1 MALKFPISLVGK
13 RAAAAGGTGF
23 LLDDYTGASAAYSL
37 RELTTATF
45 NVGNVVIQAR
55 REAGTGVEEDTF
67 TAAEVADGT
76 FEAWTLENSRGG
88 DAWVQRWYDQTG
100 NANNAIQ
107 LTNTLQPQICSGG
120 TLIAGGLDFDG
131 TSHYFDCGFAA
142 GSATGQSIF
151 AVAQTSDLAANRIL
165 VGGRDANDDGAALFF
180 LGGVNGFMRFST
192 DLNGAI
198 SGADVF
204 TSALSANTE
213 YLFSGFFGDGD
224 NTIFLDGTQA
234 DTDPNAPA
242 TINTTTNYHIG
253 RTAYSTAF
261 WQGNIQEV
269 IIYPDDQIAN
279 QAGIDGNIKTA
290 YSIT

>member
-1 MALKFPISLVGK
+1 MILNPYRFT
-13 RAAAAGGTGF
+13 AAGGTGF

-37 RELTTATF
+37 RELTTASF

-55 REAGTGVEEDTF
+55 REAGTGVDDGTF
-67 TAAEVADGT
+67 TAAEIADGT
-76 FEAWTLENSRGG
+76 FEAWTLENSRTG
-88 DAWVQRWYDQTG
+88 DAWVKRWYDQTG
-100 NANNAIQ
+100 NANNAIE
-107 LTNTLQPQICSGG
+107 LTDAFQPQICSGG

-131 TSHYFDCGFAA
+131 IDDYFDCGFAA
-142 GSATGQSIF
+142 GSATGQTII
-151 AVAQTSDLAANRIL
+151 AVAQTSDLTGNRMM
-165 VGGRDANDDGAALFF
+165 VDGRDANDDGAALFF
-180 LGGVNGFMRFST
+180 LGGVNDFMRFST
-192 DLNGAI
+192 DLNGTN

-253 RTAYSTAF
+253 KAAYQSSAF

-290 YSIT
+290 YGIT